1 MIKGM
6 HELKKK
12 IKLKNR
18 SEFLSR
24 LAVLLKE
31 GYTFY
36 DSVSLLLP
44 HHVDD
49 YRLLLTKIESD
60 FRDGETVTH
69 ILSRLEFSSSILL
82 PVVIAERDGR
92 LAETL
97 SSMAVRME
105 KTEEAKKKLKG
116 LLAYPAGLFIFISIL
131 LLGFRKFFLPNIELL
146 ASSRSNGDSGFVQ
159 SLPTLVAKTPD
170 IILGIGILLT
180 CFLVGCMIFYKKL
193 PPAKKIKFFI
203 AIPFLGNIFTM
214 WKTRLFSSELG
225 SLLLSGLSM
234 QDSLDILINQNLD
247 PVLSEIANE
256 IKKSV
261 IYGEPFDK
269 AVAITDGLTKQFSSF
284 VEHGTNSGHL
294 PKELI
299 IYSEY
304 LENKI
309 SDLLTK
315 GLAIL
320 QPLLFSLIAIC
331 ILAAYI
337 ALLLPMYGMIDK
349 I

>member
-1 MIKGM
+1 MKSI

-12 IKLKNR
+12 IKLKNP

-24 LAVLLKE
+24 LAVLLRE

-36 DSVSLLLP
+36 DSVNLLLP

-49 YRLLLTKIESD
+49 YRYLLEKIESD

-69 ILSRLEFSSSILL
+69 ILSRLDFSSSILL

-97 SSMAVRME
+97 SSMAGRLE

-146 ASSRSNGDSGFVQ
+146 ASSRSNGDSGIVQ
-159 SLPTLVAKTPD
+159 ALPTLVAKTPD
-170 IILGIGILLT
+170 LIFAMLILLT
-180 CFLVGCMIFYKKL
+180 CILAGCMIFYKRL
-193 PPAKKIKFFI
+193 PPAKKIKFLI
-203 AIPFLGNIFTM
+203 AIPFLGNLFTM

-234 QDSLDILINQNLD
+234 QDSLDVLINQNLD

-299 IYSEY
+299 IYGEY

-309 SDLLTK
+309 SEILTK